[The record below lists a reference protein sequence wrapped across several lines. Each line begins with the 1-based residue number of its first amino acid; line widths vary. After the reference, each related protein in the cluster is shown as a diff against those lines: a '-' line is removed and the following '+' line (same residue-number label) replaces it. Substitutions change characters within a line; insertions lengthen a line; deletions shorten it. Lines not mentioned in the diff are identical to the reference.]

1 MVLVEEKI
9 EVVAGEV
16 FFRGGVFLE
25 DSCAGGSFE
34 GYGVVVDMEH
44 GAFSE
49 SYDIFGIVVMEFFDA
64 CFSCFSFVGGCWIR
78 VEIVRVYIEWHKIEG
93 IKTRRIHNGHVV
105 GSFDGFTGDIGAGA
119 SADIWHIICYFL
131 LYFWEY
137 FGFVELG

>member
-9 EVVAGEV
+9 EVVSGEV
-16 FFRGGVFLE
+16 FFWDGVFLE
-25 DSCAGGSFE
+25 DSCSGGSFE

-44 GAFSE
+44 GSFSE
-49 SYDIFGIVVMEFFDA
+49 SNDIFGIVVMEFFDA

-78 VEIVRVYIEWHKIEG
+78 VEIVGVYVEGDKIEG
-93 IKTRRIHNGHVV
+93 IKTRWIHYGHVV
-105 GSFDGFTGDIGAGA
+105 SCLDGFTGDIGASA
-119 SADIWHIICYFL
+119 SADIWHIFGYFL